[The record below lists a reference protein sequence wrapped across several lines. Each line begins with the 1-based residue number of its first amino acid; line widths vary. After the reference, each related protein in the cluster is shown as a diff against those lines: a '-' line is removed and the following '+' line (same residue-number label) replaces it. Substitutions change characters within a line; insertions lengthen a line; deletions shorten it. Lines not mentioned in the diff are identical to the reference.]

1 MTARQ
6 LLPLL
11 IVPLSIVSSN
21 FSSFDLCGQ
30 WNFRS
35 ANRSITGR
43 GVVPGDIYTDLQ
55 NAKVIDDPL
64 YGDNHLYLRWVAAEN
79 WTYSRNFELNKAFLE
94 HKNIK
99 LLLRGVDTVASI
111 VVNGVEVLRTS
122 NQFVEYFVDVKSA
135 LREKNTIEARF
146 TSPVT
151 YAKQMSEEYKKA
163 YGHDVPPVCP
173 PSIFNGECHPSFI
186 RKGQYSFSWDWGP
199 SIPTVG
205 LWKPLEIV
213 AFDDYY
219 VDDFTWTTERTKDS
233 WKIHGD
239 MRVFAGE
246 KPADVNAR
254 VIIKKLNIDQQ
265 LTAHVDGGNVAVH
278 VPFEVSIPRKDVKL
292 WWPSGDGKQKLYK
305 IAVIAN
311 NREIAHKIGFRH
323 VKLVQDFVD
332 EKDKNRGRH
341 FYIEV
346 NDRPVFL
353 KGSNWIPAS
362 MFLARNHSERVTF
375 LLDSAAEVGMNA
387 LRVWGG
393 GVYESNEF
401 YEHADSAGILL
412 WQIWRLKK
420 HPSIFLWAGNNE
432 NEVAIK
438 SQWWYESGYDEKK
451 QIEDYVSLYRGV
463 AEHVVMKQD
472 PSRPYLLS
480 SPSNGVET
488 EKAGGVSENP
498 GDTRYGDIHFYN
510 EFIDL
515 WKDGSYSTPRCASEY
530 GVQSLPFGSTMRK
543 HINASEWFYSSRQM
557 ANRQHHP
564 GGLVTNLIMVFSH
577 FPIPFQCSQKQGDAR
592 GVQNCEY
599 VKTADFIDRFAYFS
613 QAHQATTYKVQTEH
627 YRRYRNLLAPSGEG
641 NTMCAL
647 YWQLNDVWAAPTW
660 SSIDID
666 LNWKMAHYE
675 ARRFMAPVIVVLY
688 SVKDDIAVTVVN
700 DLTSKIKK
708 ATLQVDMFAWTN
720 GFQPIYT
727 ERKLI
732 DAIDSLSAE
741 AVMRSKNKSALRT
754 DASEFLIR
762 ARLYDS
768 NGKLLAPETTLHP
781 EKLYEVDFNV
791 LGEVSITRV
800 EKVNDLTYSLTVN
813 ATSLSPYTWISVSKP
828 FLGWFS
834 DNAFTMT
841 EPEKSVTLHLRK
853 PVELTDKDFGVC
865 NLRNCGVH

>member
-1 MTARQ
+1 MQ
-6 LLPLL
+6 F
-11 IVPLSIVSSN
+11 LSRY
-21 FSSFDLCGQ
+21 FS
-30 WNFRS
+30 R
-35 ANRSITGR
+35 
-43 GVVPGDIYTDLQ
+43 
-55 NAKVIDDPL
+55 
-64 YGDNHLYLRWVAAEN
+64 
-79 WTYSRNFELNKAFLE
+79 
-94 HKNIK
+94 
-99 LLLRGVDTVASI
+99 
-111 VVNGVEVLRTS
+111 
-122 NQFVEYFVDVKSA
+122 
-135 LREKNTIEARF
+135 
-146 TSPVT
+146 
-151 YAKQMSEEYKKA
+151 
-163 YGHDVPPVCP
+163 
-173 PSIFNGECHPSFI
+173 
-186 RKGQYSFSWDWGP
+186 
-199 SIPTVG
+199 
-205 LWKPLEIV
+205 
-213 AFDDYY
+213 
-219 VDDFTWTTERTKDS
+219 
-233 WKIHGD
+233 
-239 MRVFAGE
+239 
-246 KPADVNAR
+246 
-254 VIIKKLNIDQQ
+254 
-265 LTAHVDGGNVAVH
+265 
-278 VPFEVSIPRKDVKL
+278 
-292 WWPSGDGKQKLYK
+292 
-305 IAVIAN
+305 
-311 NREIAHKIGFRH
+311 
-323 VKLVQDFVD
+323 
-332 EKDKNRGRH
+332 
-341 FYIEV
+341 
-346 NDRPVFL
+346 
-353 KGSNWIPAS
+353 
-362 MFLARNHSERVTF
+362 
-375 LLDSAAEVGMNA
+375 
-387 LRVWGG
+387 
-393 GVYESNEF
+393 
-401 YEHADSAGILL
+401 
-412 WQIWRLKK
+412 
-420 HPSIFLWAGNNE
+420 
-432 NEVAIK
+432 
-438 SQWWYESGYDEKK
+438 
-451 QIEDYVSLYRGV
+451 
-463 AEHVVMKQD
+463 
-472 PSRPYLLS
+472 
-480 SPSNGVET
+480 
-488 EKAGGVSENP
+488 AGGVSENP

-741 AVMRSKNKSALRT
+741 AV
-754 DASEFLIR
+754 
-762 ARLYDS
+762 
-768 NGKLLAPETTLHP
+768 
-781 EKLYEVDFNV
+781 DFNV